1 MLEAIRRLLTPMPA
15 ISGFD
20 KGWANTTVPVSSAER
35 PPPSVPN
42 LAIET
47 ARLQAL
53 VGISKR
59 SVVTVILEDETAAGA
74 LGAAVIKGVV
84 MLNRHRAAECL
95 TGGS

>member
-1 MLEAIRRLLTPMPA
+1 MLEAIIRLLTPMPA

-20 KGWANTTVPVSSAER
+20 TGWANTTVPVSSAEM

-53 VGISKR
+53 VGTSKR
-59 SVVTVILEDETAAGA
+59 SVVTVVLEDEA
-74 LGAAVIKGVV
+74 AAVIKGVV
-84 MLNRHRAAECL
+84 MLSRHGTADCL